1 MTIEKINGN
10 KFEPINSIKLF
21 GLDNYLQDFVKLYKK
36 DKLPKVIMLTGNK
49 GIGKFTLAFHF
60 INYVLS
66 LNTENKYLLRSCE
79 INKNNIFYKSILQ
92 NTCENFFYIQNT
104 NKKKTSI
111 EDIRNIKKKFNTTS
125 INNLHK
131 FTVIDD
137 VEMLNINA
145 ANALLKLIEEPSKS
159 DYFILI
165 NNKKKQVIET
175 IKSRSIETKI
185 FLSVDS
191 QNTILNNLLNTHQI
205 ENHYSQ
211 NFIKFSSPGNIL
223 NFSLLLNDLKI
234 TENKSLY
241 DSTAIILDNYKK
253 SKDEIFL
260 NCLDF
265 LIEIKFNNVSK
276 FENKDFLKF
285 LNTKSSL
292 IKLLYDFK
300 NFNLN
305 STSVLD
311 YIRRHVYYA

>member
-1 MTIEKINGN
+1 MTLKISN
-10 KFEPINSIKLF
+10 IS
-21 GLDNYLQDFVKLYKK
+21 DFIPHRY
-36 DKLPKVIMLTGNK
+36 
-49 GIGKFTLAFHF
+49 
-60 INYVLS
+60 
-66 LNTENKYLLRSCE
+66 E
-79 INKNNIFYKSILQ
+79 
-92 NTCENFFYIQNT
+92 
-104 NKKKTSI
+104 
-111 EDIRNIKKKFNTTS
+111 
-125 INNLHK
+125 
-131 FTVIDD
+131 
-137 VEMLNINA
+137 
-145 ANALLKLIEEPSKS
+145 
-159 DYFILI
+159 
-165 NNKKKQVIET
+165 
-175 IKSRSIETKI
+175 
-185 FLSVDS
+185 
-191 QNTILNNLLNTHQI
+191 
-205 ENHYSQ
+205 
-211 NFIKFSSPGNIL
+211 NIL
-223 NFSLLLNDLKI
+223 LDTIYKEADTNLEGSLELKI